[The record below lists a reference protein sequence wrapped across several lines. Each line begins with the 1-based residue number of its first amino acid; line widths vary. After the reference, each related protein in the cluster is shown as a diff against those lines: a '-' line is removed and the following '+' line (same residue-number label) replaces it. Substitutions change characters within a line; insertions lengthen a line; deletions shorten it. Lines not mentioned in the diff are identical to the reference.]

1 MKDHFKDLIT
11 YAEKTLLIIVAIAT
25 LFAALLEIKNM
36 FLNMNV
42 TLAELLLLFIYSEIL
57 GMVAV
62 FCKSN
67 RIPISIPMYIAITAL
82 CRLIIL
88 KGNQSDP
95 TNILIEAGAILLI
108 AIAILVINYRP
119 TNKLL
124 DE

>member
-1 MKDHFKDLIT
+1 MKGQFKDPIMNV
-11 YAEKTLLIIVAIAT
+11 EKLLLIVVAIAT
-25 LFAALLEIKNM
+25 CCAAIIEIKTM
-36 FLNMNV
+36 ILEMHV
-42 TLAELLLLFIYSEIL
+42 TLADLLLLFIYSEIL

-62 FCKSN
+62 FCKSQ
-67 RIPISIPMYIAITAL
+67 RIPISIPMFIAITAL

-88 KGNQSDP
+88 KGDGSDP

-108 AIAILVINYRP
+108 ALAILVINYRP

>member
-1 MKDHFKDLIT
+1 MRDYFKDSIV

-25 LFAALLEIKNM
+25 LFAALIEIKSM
-36 FLNMNV
+36 ILNMNV
-42 TLAELLLLFIYSEIL
+42 SLAELLLLFIYSEIL

-67 RIPISIPMYIAITAL
+67 RIPISIPMFIAITAL

-88 KGNQSDP
+88 KGNQADP
-95 TNILIEAGAILLI
+95 ANILIEAGAILLI
-108 AIAILVINYRP
+108 AIAIVVINYRP

>member
-1 MKDHFKDLIT
+1 MRDYFKDSIV

-25 LFAALLEIKNM
+25 LFAALIEIKSM
-36 FLNMNV
+36 ILNMNV
-42 TLAELLLLFIYSEIL
+42 SLAELLLLFIYSEIL

-67 RIPISIPMYIAITAL
+67 RIPISIPMFIAITAL

-88 KGNQSDP
+88 KGNQADP
-95 TNILIEAGAILLI
+95 ANILIEAGAILLI
-108 AIAILVINYRP
+108 AISIVVINYRP